1 VRQDTDVAVKAK
13 EFTYAV
19 GLDRTGDVSADGTVL
34 RLEEQWTPEHLVLAG
49 LIRCSL
55 ESLRY
60 HAQRVG
66 IDDLV
71 ASGRATARVTKRDS
85 DARYAFVEID
95 VELEVELEPEP
106 DDLAALVAK
115 AERDCFIG
123 ASLTT
128 KPTYRWR
135 VNGGDVSG

>member
-1 VRQDTDVAVKAK
+1 MAVKAK

-19 GLDRTGDVSADGTVL
+19 GLERTGDVTADGSVL
-34 RLEEQWTPEHLVLAG
+34 RLEAEWTAEHLVLAG
-49 LIRCSL
+49 LIRCSI

-60 HAQRVG
+60 HAQRLG

-71 ASGRATARVTKRDS
+71 ASGSATARVTKRES
-85 DARYAFVEID
+85 DERYAFVDVD
-95 VELEVELEPEP
+95 VELEVELEPQS
-106 DDLAALVAK
+106 DDVAALVAK
-115 AERDCFIG
+115 AERDCFVG

-135 VNGGDVSG
+135 VNGAGVSG